1 MTIFETQFEEIKKL
15 ISYEDFTLLTK
26 RIIDLTLDSK
36 DIRQYKK
43 VVDFLNWLD
52 HNSDKIQEK
61 KERFSLVLNEIYEKL
76 IKKEAE
82 SNPDRLLLSVYNL
95 IKSYKNSSFALGPIS
110 FDIKEGQIIGLVG
123 ENGNGKTT
131 LLRSLCR
138 ELQPTSGEI
147 KYLFPYSDNY
157 DLRSKLIYIPQRTAS
172 WQGSLLSNLRFTAT
186 SYGIIGEENILITE
200 LIIARMGLRKYRD
213 YSWKNLSSGY
223 KMRFELARALLRDPK
238 LLLIDEPLANLDILA
253 QQIVLDDFRDIARSP
268 FRPLGIILSSQQL
281 YEVEKASDSVIFL
294 KNGMTRNLS
303 QDTDVTYTEIS
314 KLIIEFESQWGQE
327 ELHRVLN
334 SLHLEKLQING
345 GTYVASFPNQITQD
359 DFLKMVLEQKMP
371 ITYFRNIS
379 NSTRRFFLS

>member
-1 MTIFETQFEEIKKL
+1 METHYGGIDYKYFPNIALMEKELEVTRSKNTDNRHKAFTASRVASLYAETLVMSNLLKEGFNFDFDGDKVAVTII
-15 ISYEDFTLLTK
+15 LTK
-26 RIIDLTLDSK
+26 EANDEALAFLRDPQAFFSLDGKNQRKVLNKDSISGIYGLTIDSK

-52 HNSDKIQEK
+52 HNSDKIKEK
-61 KERFSLVLNEIYEKL
+61 KKRFTLVLNEIYEKL

-82 SNPDRLLLSVYNL
+82 SNTDRLLLSVYNL

-186 SYGIIGEENILITE
+186 SYGIIGEENILKTE

-213 YSWKNLSSGY
+213 YSWKNL
-223 KMRFELARALLRDPK
+223 
-238 LLLIDEPLANLDILA
+238 
-253 QQIVLDDFRDIARSP
+253 
-268 FRPLGIILSSQQL
+268 
-281 YEVEKASDSVIFL
+281 
-294 KNGMTRNLS
+294 
-303 QDTDVTYTEIS
+303 
-314 KLIIEFESQWGQE
+314 
-327 ELHRVLN
+327 
-334 SLHLEKLQING
+334 
-345 GTYVASFPNQITQD
+345 
-359 DFLKMVLEQKMP
+359 
-371 ITYFRNIS
+371 
-379 NSTRRFFLS
+379 